1 MADLPKIRIKPLFED
16 SIIPSRAF
24 PTDSGL
30 DLTIYRFECYYL
42 PPDNLPIPMERNF
55 DSLAL
60 RAETRALINT
70 GIAATVGP
78 GYEIQIRSRSGLAL
92 KQGLIVLNAPGTVD
106 ESYRNFLGVII
117 YNTSKITQILNRGMK
132 IAQMVVCP
140 VLLSDV
146 LVVEDLDETDRNMGG
161 FGHTG
166 V

>member
-1 MADLPKIRIKPLFED
+1 MSDLHKIKIKPLFED
-16 SIIPSRAF
+16 AIIPSRAF

-30 DLTIYRFECYYL
+30 DLLIYKFECYYL
-42 PPDNLPIPMERNF
+42 PYDNLPIPLKDSF

-60 RAETRALINT
+60 PAESRALIHT

-106 ESYRNFLGVII
+106 EAYRNFLGVII
-117 YNTSKITQILNRGMK
+117 CNTSKITQILTKGMK
-132 IAQMVVCP
+132 IAQMVACP
-140 VLLSDV
+140 VLTSDV